1 MISREMARSII
12 NFFKSPTIKK
22 RKTIVQR
29 QKGQEIQKKTKS
41 FERKTGRSAKRRGD
55 ENRWENSEERG
66 EKRKKSPDD
75 VERDRSFK
83 RKQNC

>member
-1 MISREMARSII
+1 M
-12 NFFKSPTIKK
+12 NC
-22 RKTIVQR
+22 
-29 QKGQEIQKKTKS
+29 
-41 FERKTGRSAKRRGD
+41 SAKRRGD

-66 EKRKKSPDD
+66 EKRKKYPDNVKIMSKVTGVLKESGYIREKRKEAERKGDTREKGKKHPCD